1 MVSADEKRFLRYWQ
15 DQRTGGKLSY
25 YLQYT
30 LIGAFIISLFVFVTM
45 FLLLNYYVTPFILIF
60 VPASCVVASLLLT
73 HYSWVKNE
81 GRMKRIIKREVNQSK
96 LADNS
101 ETTPSI

>member
-15 DQRTGGKLSY
+15 DQRTGGKLPY

-45 FLLLNYYVTPFILIF
+45 FLLLNYYVTAFILIL
-60 VPASCVVASLLLT
+60 VPSCCVLASLIIT

-81 GRMKRIIKREVNQSK
+81 NRMKRIIKREVSQSK
-96 LADNS
+96 LTDNS
-101 ETTPSI
+101 DIPPSI

>member
-45 FLLLNYYVTPFILIF
+45 FLLLNYYVTTFILIL
-60 VPASCVVASLLLT
+60 VPSCCVLASLILT

-81 GRMKRIIKREVNQSK
+81 NKMRKLIKREVNQSRLK
-96 LADNS
+96 GGDQIAAG
-101 ETTPSI
+101 